1 MAAPSSTSR
10 AAADSRKEPALAGT
24 TQIQRDEHTL
34 CSMSRGLYEVSPELL
49 ERNLS
54 DVAAGLMLE
63 DSCAFGVY
71 FDFIAEP
78 HTDLFSLPPK
88 IVFDDHGV

>member
-1 MAAPSSTSR
+1 M
-10 AAADSRKEPALAGT
+10 
-24 TQIQRDEHTL
+24 
-34 CSMSRGLYEVSPELL
+34 SPELL

-54 DVAAGLMLE
+54 DVAVGLMLE

-78 HTDLFSLPPK
+78 HTDLLSLPPK
-88 IVFDDHGV
+88 IVFDDHGVQKQSFALSQL